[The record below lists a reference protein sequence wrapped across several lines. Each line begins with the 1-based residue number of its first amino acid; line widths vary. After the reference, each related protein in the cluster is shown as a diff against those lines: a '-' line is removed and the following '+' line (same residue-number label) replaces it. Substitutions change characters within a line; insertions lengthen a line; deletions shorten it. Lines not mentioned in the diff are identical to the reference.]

1 MLNARLGG
9 RLLVKAEALQRT
21 GSFKVRGAF
30 NKIRQL
36 DDAARAAGV
45 AAFSSGNH
53 AQAVALAAAE
63 LGAPAVIVMPSN
75 APAIKAENTRAYGA
89 DIVPYDRVREDREA
103 IARAVAEARGA
114 TLVRP
119 FDDPE
124 IIAGQGT
131 IGLEIA
137 EQTREL
143 VLGPVETL
151 DVLLVPC
158 SGGGLIAGC
167 ALALADASP
176 GTAIYAVEPEG
187 FDDTARSLAA
197 GERRSNDPSAAPGG
211 SSICDALLTPTPG
224 ALTFAINARRLA
236 GGLVVSDDEAAA
248 AMAVA
253 FREFKLVL
261 EPGGAVALAAA
272 LCGRINVRG
281 RVVAVVASGGNVD
294 AAVFGAALAKHG
306 GSGVPRAG
314 AR

>member
-1 MLNARLGG
+1 MLNAHLGG

-36 DDAARAAGV
+36 DAAARAAGV
-45 AAFSSGNH
+45 VAFSSGNH

-63 LGAPAVIVMPSN
+63 LGAPATIVMPSD

-89 DIVPYDRVREDREA
+89 DIVPYNRAREDREA
-103 IARAVAEARGA
+103 IAQALAAARGA

-137 EQTREL
+137 EQMAAL
-143 VLGPVETL
+143 VLGPVATL
-151 DVLLVPC
+151 DALLAPC
-158 SGGGLIAGC
+158 SGGGLVAGC

-176 GTAIYAVEPEG
+176 ATAVYAVEPAG

-197 GERRSNDPSAAPGG
+197 GERRSNDPAGG
-211 SSICDALLTPTPG
+211 ASICDALMVPTPG
-224 ALTFAINARRLA
+224 ALTFAINAHRLA

-253 FREFKLVL
+253 FRAFKLVL
-261 EPGGAVALAAA
+261 EPGGAVALAAV
-272 LCGRINVRG
+272 LSGRIDMRG

-294 AAVFGAALAKHG
+294 AAIFAAALAKHSGTG
-306 GSGVPRAG
+306 GPPATTR
-314 AR
+314 